1 MMNKRQVR
9 SSAYQWIIVE
19 TVYPTEM
26 LEAFSNQDSIYK
38 RLNPFDYNEEV
49 IQLEEELRVEFW
61 RIVETLLTPRQRQ
74 VIRLCADGYTQQEI
88 AKTLNVNQ
96 SSITK
101 SINGNS
107 QYDISNGEGRRKKT
121 VYGGCKKK
129 LRKII
134 EEDTKIQSILKRI
147 AELREDTW

>member
-1 MMNKRQVR
+1 MNKRQVR
-9 SSAYQWIIVE
+9 SSGYQWIIVE

-38 RLNPFDYNEEV
+38 RLNPFDYNDEV
-49 IQLEEELRVEFW
+49 MQLEEQLKKEFW
-61 RIVETLLTPRQRQ
+61 RVVEDLLTPRQKQ

-101 SINGNS
+101 SLNGNKC
-107 QYDISNGEGRRKKT
+107 YDINKLDNGKKGNT

-134 EEDTKIQSILKRI
+134 EQDEKIQVILKKI
-147 AELREDTW
+147 AELRDEEW